1 MLWPFRSPS
10 RVPSVSEQS
19 SRLRNFPVAWFAV
32 VMGLSGLTL
41 AWNRAETL
49 LPVPLA
55 VSCYLRD
62 AVAVVFVVL
71 GAIYAAK
78 LARHPAAVAAEFRH
92 PVKLSF
98 FPAFSIALLLTSM
111 TYVDAAPAASR
122 WLWMAG
128 AAAHLL
134 FTLHV
139 LSAWTR
145 QTHHIQHISPAWF
158 IPVVGNILVPIA
170 GVRHAP
176 AEVSWFFFAIG
187 LLFWLVLL
195 TIIFYRLIFHEPL
208 PERLTPTL
216 FILIAPPAVGFVSY
230 YSLTGQFDPFARV
243 LYYVALFLTLL
254 LFTQW
259 RRFARL
265 RFFISWWAYSF
276 PLAAI
281 TIATLLAFK
290 HTHAGFLAGLAWV
303 LLAVTT
309 LVIGLLAARTAYAVA
324 RREICVEEG

>member
-1 MLWPFRSPS
+1 MSESPS
-10 RVPSVSEQS
+10 RLQ
-19 SRLRNFPVAWFAV
+19 NFPVAWFAV
-32 VMGLSGLTL
+32 VMGLNGLTL
-41 AWNRAETL
+41 AWNRAEVL
-49 LPVPLA
+49 LPVPIA
-55 VSCYLRD
+55 ASCYLRD
-62 AVAVVFVVL
+62 VTAVVFVALTVL
-71 GAIYAAK
+71 YAAK
-78 LARHPAAVAAEFRH
+78 AVRYPAAVAAEFAH
-92 PVKLSF
+92 PVKLAF
-98 FPAFSIALLLTSM
+98 FPAISIALLLTSAA
-111 TYVDAAPAASR
+111 YQHAAPGVSR
-122 WLWMAG
+122 VLFVVG

-145 QTHHIQHISPAWF
+145 KTHQIQHISPAWF

-170 GVRHAP
+170 GLHHAP
-176 AEVSWFFFAIG
+176 ADVSWFFFAVG

-230 YSLTGQFDPFARV
+230 QALTGALDAFGRV
-243 LYYVALFLTLL
+243 LYYAALFITLL
-254 LFTQW
+254 QFTQW

-265 RFFISWWAYSF
+265 RFYLSWWAYSF
-276 PLAAI
+276 PLAAV
-281 TIATLLAFK
+281 TIATLAMYRHLQAPF
-290 HTHAGFLAGLAWV
+290 FAGLAWT

-309 LVIGLLAARTAYAVA
+309 LVIGFLVARTALAVA